1 VEEILKS
8 ILVILFSLSILF
20 MRKFA
25 ISHFDEKEANVILFG
40 VDYTKDSRLLLEKI
54 REVSYFV
61 EPFDFYG
68 KNLLEKARLFDAGD
82 LKIKDFEEIAQKFI
96 EIRKENK
103 ISFMI
108 SRGHLPTLYTTKN
121 LKKEKLIVF
130 DAHAD
135 CKNEYID
142 EIIFFDAD
150 KNRNEKKFNGS
161 TWLRRLLENSKI
173 EALLIGSRSFDEE
186 EIRFIKDKG
195 VKFFTSFDIIRN
207 KFLVLDEISMFTKGS
222 EIYISL
228 DLDVFDPSIL
238 PATDFPE
245 PGGLTYFDFV
255 DIIEAIKGKL
265 IGADVC
271 CLKPIENNRI
281 SEFLVIKS
289 IFHILSKI

>member
-1 VEEILKS
+1 
-8 ILVILFSLSILF
+8 
-20 MRKFA
+20 MREFA
-25 ISHFDEKEANVILFG
+25 ISHFEEKEANVIFFG
-40 VDYTKDSRLLLEKI
+40 IDYTKDSKELLKKI
-54 REVSYFV
+54 REVSYFI
-61 EPFDFYG
+61 EPFDFHG
-68 KNLLEKARLFDAGD
+68 NNLLENVRLFDAGD
-82 LKIKDFEEIAQKFI
+82 FKIKSFEVVSRKFI
-96 EIRKENK
+96 KIRKENK
-103 ISFMI
+103 IPFML
-108 SRGHLPTLYTTKN
+108 SRGHLPSFYTTKN
-121 LKKEKLIVF
+121 LKREKLIVF

-142 EIIFFDAD
+142 EIISFDAD
-150 KNRNEKKFNGS
+150 KNKNEKKFNGS

-186 EIRFIKDKG
+186 EIIFIKDKG
-195 VKFFTSFDIIRN
+195 VKIFTSLDIIRN
-207 KFLVLDEISMFTKGS
+207 KLLVLDKISRFTKGS

-289 IFHILSKI
+289 IFHILSKV

>member
-1 VEEILKS
+1 MK
-8 ILVILFSLSILF
+8 
-20 MRKFA
+20 KFA
-25 ISHFDEKEANVILFG
+25 ISHFDEKETNVILFG
-40 VDYTKDSRLLLEKI
+40 LNYTKDSKLLLEKI

-61 EPFDFYG
+61 EPFDFHG
-68 KNLLEKARLFDAGD
+68 NNLLEKVRLFDAGD
-82 LKIKDFEEIAQKFI
+82 LKVKNFEGISQEFI
-96 EIRKENK
+96 EIRKEK
-103 ISFMI
+103 KVPFML
-108 SRGHLPTLYTTKN
+108 SRGHLPSFYTTKN
-121 LKKEKLIVF
+121 LKKEKLIIF

-142 EIIFFDAD
+142 EIIAFDVD
-150 KNRNEKKFNGS
+150 KNKDEKKFNGS

-186 EIRFIKDKG
+186 EMSFLKDKG
-195 VKFFTSFDIIRN
+195 VKFFTSLEIIRN
-207 KFLVLDEISMFTKGS
+207 KVLVLDEISRFTKGS

-228 DLDVFDPSIL
+228 DLDVFDPSIF
-238 PATDFPE
+238 PATDYPE

-271 CLKPIENNRI
+271 CLKPVENNRV
-281 SEFLVIKS
+281 SEFLAIRS